1 VKAAVLREFG
11 GPDVLRLEDVP
22 APVPAP
28 GEVLVRVGAVSI
40 NRSFDLMVRSGADPR
55 GARPPLILGADPSGE
70 VVALGVGVTTL
81 RVGDHVAATSTTRCG
96 FCPSCRAGRPAGC
109 NDTKVL
115 GIHGQGGYAEFVAV
129 PATSLRV
136 MPPDLPFPEATVIYR
151 HAPAAVAQL
160 SQHAQL
166 QPDEWVLVMG
176 AAGALGSFV
185 VQIARIM
192 GARVIAAAGTDERV
206 AWAVQLGAHYGVN
219 YRASALTEEVMR
231 ITENS
236 GVNVVCENIGDPT
249 LWPGAFNSLARDGRL
264 VTMGAH
270 GGGIVSLDVRR
281 LYGMGLRVIG
291 GTRTRPADV
300 DRAMELAP
308 RLTAGID
315 SILPLRQAAEAHRR
329 VESGEALGKVI
340 LDPTME

>member
-1 VKAAVLREFG
+1 
-11 GPDVLRLEDVP
+11 
-22 APVPAP
+22 
-28 GEVLVRVGAVSI
+28 
-40 NRSFDLMVRSGADPR
+40 
-55 GARPPLILGADPSGE
+55 
-70 VVALGVGVTTL
+70 
-81 RVGDHVAATSTTRCG
+81 
-96 FCPSCRAGRPAGC
+96 
-109 NDTKVL
+109 VL